1 MQICWFVS
9 LIDKLHSTKDVEEL
23 GTYML
28 NVLSMKYNGW
38 GNYFANYFLKDTVTA
53 GEILVLIIHSVNLW
67 IIFLNPPP
75 PPPFRWTVCM
85 HLKIKPCKIHQSLKT
100 MCLYLKIK
108 ECYARLTFP
117 LNSWTMVAR
126 SVLESSW
133 S

>member
-9 LIDKLHSTKDVEEL
+9 LIDRLHSTKDVEEL

-28 NVLSMKYNGW
+28 NVFRMKYNAW
-38 GNYFANYFLKDTVTA
+38 DNNFLKDTVTA
-53 GEILVLIIHSVNLW
+53 GEILVLIIHSGNLW
-67 IIFLNPPP
+67 IIFLTPPP
-75 PPPFRWTVCM
+75 PPRISGWTVCT
-85 HLKIKPCKIHQSLKT
+85 HLKIKPCKIHQRLKT

>member
-1 MQICWFVS
+1 MS

-28 NVLSMKYNGW
+28 NVFSMKYNAW
-38 GNYFANYFLKDTVTA
+38 DNYFFNYFLKDTVTA

-67 IIFLNPPP
+67 TIFLDPLPTP
-75 PPPFRWTVCM
+75 SPKFWSTVCL
-85 HLKIKPCKIHQSLKT
+85 HLKIKPCKIHQRLKK

-108 ECYARLTFP
+108 ECYVRLTFP